1 MEPLVCLVVLVLA
14 KSLLLS
20 QYTLTA
26 ASSNDTERSA
36 LLAFRD
42 QITSDPSGVLKAWNN
57 SIHFCK
63 WYGVT
68 CSRKHPGRVIALD
81 LASRGMAGA
90 ISPAVTNLTFLRKLL
105 LMENGFNGDIPQNI
119 GHFHRLQ
126 QLNMSFNSLY
136 GSIPASLANCSELRF
151 IDLSANKLTGMIPV
165 ELGYLSKLDQ
175 LVLDNNSFVSV
186 LPSSLGNLS
195 SLTILSINC
204 GVGSSST
211 SYCLHGNI
219 PEELGNL
226 ANLKLIDVSGNM
238 LSGTIPPSLFN
249 LSLLHTFAA
258 GINQLHGSLPPSI
271 STTLPYLENLKFGGN
286 SFTGP
291 IPVSLSNASRLAIVD
306 LSQNNFTGQIPPDIG
321 RGGNIWYINLEIN
334 QLEANDVSDWRFMGS
349 LTNCSSLKIL
359 ALDDNNL
366 GGALPS
372 SIANLSNE
380 IQKIYMGG
388 NYISGSLPS
397 GIQNLANLYTLDMTL
412 NQLTETIPE
421 GIGKLQNLQFLGLSS
436 NKIIGHIPASL
447 GNLTQLASLYL
458 DDNDLEGPIPSSL
471 GSIQRLN
478 ELQLSMNRLNG
489 SVPVEILSLS
499 YLSNFIMLSDNF
511 LTGSLPIEVGRLR
524 NIRTLLLSHNKLYGE
539 IPTTISGCVSLEVLE
554 LDDNMIQGTIPP
566 SLSNIR
572 GLQILNLS
580 NNSLSG
586 SIPQSFGSMKGL
598 QELLL
603 SHNNLSGSIPK
614 VMEDMTGL
622 IYLELSYNNLQG
634 EIPKKGIFSN
644 ASAISVTG
652 NPGLCGGL
660 SQIHL
665 TACPLKTFEKRT
677 RWRLLLTVGTPI
689 ACFILFSSFAFLIY
703 KRQSRKRASSEIS
716 MNSHFPRI
724 TYGDLLRATGG
735 FSDDNLVG
743 RGRHGSVYK
752 GILEI
757 LNTTTVAVKVFN
769 LAEQGASRSF
779 SSECKVLRT
788 VRHRNIIKAFT
799 SCSSIDS
806 RGHDFKALVYE
817 FMSNGSLETWLHPQ
831 TEEEQHKSQ
840 SLTFIHRLS
849 IAIDIADALEY
860 LHEGCQPPMVHCDIK
875 PGNILLDNEMVAHV
889 ADFGLAKVLSGSSR
903 ASSRSSIAI
912 RGSIGY
918 VPPGDIQFINYFFS
932 FLLHYY
938 SHLDT
943 ICRVWSW
950 WSSDHFW
957 RCVQLRNSSP

>member
-1 MEPLVCLVVLVLA
+1 
-14 KSLLLS
+14 
-20 QYTLTA
+20 
-26 ASSNDTERSA
+26 
-36 LLAFRD
+36 
-42 QITSDPSGVLKAWNN
+42 
-57 SIHFCK
+57 
-63 WYGVT
+63 
-68 CSRKHPGRVIALD
+68 
-81 LASRGMAGA
+81 MAGA
-90 ISPAVTNLTFLRKLL
+90 ISPAIGNLTFLRKLL
-105 LMENGFNGDIPQNI
+105 LMENGFNGDIPKTI
-119 GHFHRLQ
+119 GHLHRLQ
-126 QLNMSFNSLY
+126 HLNMSFNSLH
-136 GSIPASLANCSELRF
+136 GSIPASLANCSKLRVLDF
-151 IDLSANKLTGMIPV
+151 NANKLTGMIPV

-204 GVGSSST
+204 GLGSGSA

-226 ANLKLIDVSGNM
+226 AKLQLIDVSGNM
-238 LSGTIPPSLFN
+238 LSGTMPPSLFN
-249 LSLLHTFAA
+249 LSLLHTLAVA
-258 GINQLHGSLPPSI
+258 VNHLHGKLPPSI
-271 STTLPYLENLKFGGN
+271 GTALPHLEAFKLAGN
-286 SFTGP
+286 RFTGP
-291 IPVSLSNASRLAIVD
+291 IPVSLSNASSLAVVE
-306 LSQNNFTGQIPPDIG
+306 LSKNNFSGQIPPEIG
-321 RGGNIWYINLEIN
+321 RAGNIWYFNLESN
-334 QLEANDVSDWRFMGS
+334 QLEANDARDWMFMDS
-349 LTNCSSLKIL
+349 LTNCSSLQML
-359 ALDDNNL
+359 ALDENKL
-366 GGALPS
+366 AGELPT
-372 SIANLSNE
+372 SIANLSTE
-380 IQKIYMGG
+380 LKQIYLGG
-388 NYISGSLPS
+388 NRISGSLTS
-397 GIQNLANLYTLDMTL
+397 GIKNLVNLFALDMID
-412 NQLTETIPE
+412 NQLSETIPE
-421 GIGKLQNLQFLGLSS
+421 GIGELQNLQFFGLSS
-436 NKIIGHIPASL
+436 NRITGRIPASL
-447 GNLTQLASLYL
+447 GNLTQLTSLYL

-478 ELQLSMNRLNG
+478 ELLLSMNRLNG
-489 SVPVEILSLS
+489 SVPVEILNLS
-499 YLSNFIMLSDNF
+499 YLSNFIVLSDNF
-511 LTGSLPIEVGRLR
+511 LTGSLPTEVGRLR
-524 NIRTLLLSHNKLYGE
+524 NIRTLLLSHNKLSGE

-554 LDDNMIQGTIPP
+554 LDDNMIQGAIPP
-566 SLSNIR
+566 SLRNMR
-572 GLQILNLS
+572 GLQILDLS

-586 SIPQSFGSMKGL
+586 SIPQSFGSLKGL
-598 QELLL
+598 QKLLL
-603 SHNNLSGSIPK
+603 SHNNLSGSIPT

-622 IYLELSYNNLQG
+622 MYLDLSYNNLQG

-660 SQIHL
+660 PQIHL
-665 TACPLKTFEKRT
+665 TTCPLKTSEKRT

-703 KRQSRKRASSEIS
+703 KRQSRKRVSSEIS
-716 MNSHFPRI
+716 MDSHFPRI

-735 FSDDNLVG
+735 FSNDNIVG

-752 GILEI
+752 GILET

-788 VRHRNIIKAFT
+788 VRHRNIIKVLT

-860 LHEGCQPPMVHCDIK
+860 LHKGCQPPMVHCDIK

-918 VPPGDIQFINYFFS
+918 VPPEYGVGGQATTSGDVYSYGILLLEMLTGKRPADDMFRNGLTLRKLVEMQIS
-932 FLLHYY
+932 SEGFLNIVDPLMLSQNHTSKECLLSVARLGLSCSIDSPYERPNMVEVAATMHAIKI
-938 SHLDT
+938 SNLSGH
-943 ICRVWSW
+943 VPP
-950 WSSDHFW
+950 
-957 RCVQLRNSSP
+957 LRSISPV

>member
-1 MEPLVCLVVLVLA
+1 MG
-14 KSLLLS
+14 
-20 QYTLTA
+20 QYTVTA

-90 ISPAVTNLTFLRKLL
+90 ISPAVANLTFLRKLL

-119 GHFHRLQ
+119 GHLHRLQ

-226 ANLKLIDVSGNM
+226 AKLKLIDVSGNM
-238 LSGTIPPSLFN
+238 LSGTIPPSF
-249 LSLLHTFAA
+249 
-258 GINQLHGSLPPSI
+258 
-271 STTLPYLENLKFGGN
+271 
-286 SFTGP
+286 FTGP

-359 ALDDNNL
+359 ALDDNNM

-380 IQKIYMGG
+380 IQKIYMGDG
-388 NYISGSLPS
+388 
-397 GIQNLANLYTLDMTL
+397 
-412 NQLTETIPE
+412 
-421 GIGKLQNLQFLGLSS
+421 
-436 NKIIGHIPASL
+436 
-447 GNLTQLASLYL
+447 
-458 DDNDLEGPIPSSL
+458 NDLEGPIPSSL

-603 SHNNLSGSIPK
+603 SHNNLSGVRYPRRASFQMLLPSQS
-614 VMEDMTGL
+614 L
-622 IYLELSYNNLQG
+622 
-634 EIPKKGIFSN
+634 GI
-644 ASAISVTG
+644 
-652 NPGLCGGL
+652 PGLCGGL

-665 TACPLKTFEKRT
+665 TACPLKTSEKRT

-689 ACFILFSSFAFLIY
+689 ACFILFSSLAFLIY

-752 GILEI
+752 GILET

-788 VRHRNIIKAFT
+788 VRHRNIIKAFI

-817 FMSNGSLETWLHPQ
+817 FMSNGSLETWLHPE

-875 PGNILLDNEMVAHV
+875 PGNILLDNEMIAHV

-918 VPPGDIQFINYFFS
+918 VPPEYGVGGQATTSGDVYSYGILLLEMLTGKRPADDMFKNGLTLRKLVEMQIS
-932 FLLHYY
+932 SEGFLNIVDPLMLPQNHA
-938 SHLDT
+938 SKEEECFVSVALVGLSCSID
-943 ICRVWSW
+943 
-950 WSSDHFW
+950 
-957 RCVQLRNSSP
+957 SPYERPIIAEVATKMHAIKTGIKN